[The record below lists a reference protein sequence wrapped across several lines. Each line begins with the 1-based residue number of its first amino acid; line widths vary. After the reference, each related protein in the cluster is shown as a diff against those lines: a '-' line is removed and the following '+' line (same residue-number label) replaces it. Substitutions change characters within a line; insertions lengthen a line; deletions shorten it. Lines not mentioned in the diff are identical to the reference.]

1 MRSLLLIV
9 LLSGWMQAIDLTA
22 TTPFA
27 TTEEVPFEFTMQD
40 LKDHCTTDVVPD
52 RFIFD
57 SIGANGTLQYR
68 MLITDAWTTLGA
80 SGQVSGNAFFMY
92 TPNTNAAGTKVL
104 ATIRAALG
112 ADISDPQSV
121 NVVLAGLPDPITAVD
136 GIFTQPTSGPQ
147 VTEDTTYTFTAADL
161 IATLNIREPDAQA
174 FKLVITSLVS
184 GSLAQ
189 QDGTPITTLP
199 YDLATTGSIQWRA
212 APYAFTKTGEPPIT
226 AFTVKA
232 VNTVAPLDETPVV
245 AFSTYVVG
253 VTNTPTEATTLTGFD
268 TLTVTRG
275 DPSTFTFSYAQLR
288 AKEQGSNDWDR
299 NGVMYFNFTT
309 GANGLLV
316 RVFDVNGQFRS
327 GASVFPNSVSVWEG
341 ESLQV
346 VVPDSH
352 PAGTSKI
359 AEIAI
364 EALGAP
370 TFSAFRDVT
379 LQVVVPGSTG
389 TTTNDAGSDGGGGGC
404 GMGATGAILGCAC
417 LGLLPLRRRKR
428 PC

>member
-9 LLSGWMQAIDLTA
+9 LLSEWMQAIDLTA

-27 TTEEVPFEFTMQD
+27 TTEEVPFEFTMQE

-57 SIGANGTLQYR
+57 SIGSGGVLKYR
-68 MLITDAWTTLGA
+68 NQETDAWITLSAGN
-80 SGQVSGNAFFMY
+80 QVVGNAFFLY
-92 TPNTNAAGTKVL
+92 TPNLNSAGTKVI
-104 ATIRAALG
+104 ASIRAGLA
-112 ADISDPQSV
+112 AAQSDPRSID
-121 NVVLAGLPDPITAVD
+121 VVIAPLPDPITAAD
-136 GIFTQPTSGPQ
+136 GVFAQPTSGAQ

-184 GSLAQ
+184 GTLADQ
-189 QDGTPITTLP
+189 NGTPITTLP

-232 VNTVAPLDETPVV
+232 VNTAAPLDETSVV
-245 AFSTYVVG
+245 TFSTYVVG
-253 VTNTPTEATTLTGFD
+253 VTTTPTEATTLTGFD
-268 TLTVTRG
+268 TLSVTRG

-327 GASVFPNSVSVWEG
+327 GTSVFPDSVSVWEG
-341 ESLQV
+341 ESLQI
-346 VVPDSH
+346 VVPDSR

-364 EALGAP
+364 EALNAP

-379 LQVVVPGSTG
+379 LQVVVPGSSG
-389 TTTNDAGSDGGGGGC
+389 TTTSDAGGDGGGGGC

-417 LGLLPLRRRKR
+417 LGLLPLRRRKL

>member
-9 LLSGWMQAIDLTA
+9 LLSGWMQAIDLTV
-22 TTPFA
+22 TSSFT
-27 TTEEVPFEFTMQD
+27 TTEEVETIFSYAD
-40 LKDHCTTDVVPD
+40 LLAKCEVSTPPD
-52 RFIFD
+52 RFLIALIESDGQLYKGTSSTGPWTAAAVND
-57 SIGANGTLQYR
+57 SFTAGQFMRFVPNTDTSGTVSMMSIR
-68 MLITDAWTTLGA
+68 ACVGA
-80 SGQVSGNAFFMY
+80 SQSSA
-92 TPNTNAAGTKVL
+92 
-104 ATIRAALG
+104 RAI
-112 ADISDPQSV
+112 DIVIAP
-121 NVVLAGLPDPITAVD
+121 LPDPITAAD
-136 GIFTQPTSGPQ
+136 GVFAQPTSGPQ
-147 VTEDTTYTFTAADL
+147 VTEDTTYTFTAGDL

-232 VNTVAPLDETPVV
+232 VNTVAPLDETRVV

-299 NGVMYFNFTT
+299 NGVMLFDFLE
-309 GANGLLV
+309 GANGCIV
-316 RVFDVNGQFRS
+316 RVYDTNGQYTM
-327 GASVFPNSVSVWEG
+327 GTSVFPGVLYVYEG
-341 ESLQV
+341 YSLQI
-346 VVPDSH
+346 VVPDSR
-352 PAGTSKI
+352 PAGTSKV
-359 AEIAI
+359 AELQTRVI
-364 EALGAP
+364 GAP
-370 TFSAFRDVT
+370 ASSARVDVR
-379 LQVVVPGSTG
+379 LQVTVPGSTG
-389 TTTNDAGSDGGGGGC
+389 TTSTDTSGGGGGGGC
-404 GMGATGAILGCAC
+404 GAGAAGAMIGCAC
-417 LGLLPLRRRKR
+417 LVLPLLRRKR
-428 PC
+428 TC